1 MRTVGLS
8 DMTRTLLQGGE
19 VIDGTGAAPRP
30 GTPVL
35 IDGDRIV
42 AVGESAVAAT
52 TAGEHEAPAVVDVAG
67 LTVMPGII
75 DSHCHV
81 TLGEPASNDELFYH
95 REPASAALIAAFNVQ
110 KLLRA
115 GVTSFLDPDGLYNI
129 GPALRDAIAAGMVEG
144 PTMRAG
150 AWALMT
156 AVGGT
161 AGRMIPDGGTA
172 GYAEVVRTRD
182 EMVLATRRQIKNG
195 ADVIKIHVT
204 GSIPGRPGELQVWTL
219 EELRVVCD
227 TAHDL
232 GVRVVA
238 HCRGAEATRDSA
250 LAGVDIIFH
259 ASYMDEAALE
269 AIHASGAALC
279 PVFTFLANLA
289 EHGPKVGAT
298 SSAQDIFR
306 SEMEQT
312 GRMIRKAYD
321 EGVPLLAGS
330 ESGFSLTPYGHWHY
344 REMEIFVE
352 HLGLSPLEAITTGT
366 KNGAIAMDEVGE
378 VGTIE
383 AGRRADILVLEGDPS
398 SDISILGD
406 RRRFRYLWARGRSI
420 ALSRP
425 WPERR
430 PLAGEKPSSWSAVPL
445 TWDLVHP

>member
-1 MRTVGLS
+1 
-8 DMTRTLLQGGE
+8 MTRTLLQGGA
-19 VIDGTGAAPRP
+19 VIDGTGAAPQP

-42 AVGESAVAAT
+42 AVGEAAVAAA
-52 TAGEHEAPAVVDVAG
+52 TAGEHEPPAVVDAAG

-81 TLGEPASNDELFYH
+81 TLGEPASNDELFFH

-115 GVTSFLDPDGLYNI
+115 GVTSFLDPDGLFNI

-161 AGRMIPDGGTA
+161 AGRMIPDEGTA
-172 GYAEVVRTRD
+172 GYAEVVRNRD

-204 GSIPGRPGELQVWTL
+204 GSIPSRQGELQVWTL
-219 EELRVVCD
+219 EELRTVCD

-259 ASYMDEAALE
+259 ASYMDDEALE
-269 AIHASGAALC
+269 AVHASGSALC

-289 EHGPKVGAT
+289 EHGPKAGAT

-306 SEMEQT
+306 SEMDQT
-312 GRMIRKAYD
+312 GRMMRKAYD

-383 AGRRADILVLEGDPS
+383 AGRRADLLVLEGDPS
-398 SDISILGD
+398 RDISILGD
-406 RRRFRYLWARGRSI
+406 RRRFRHLWARGRSI
-420 ALSRP
+420 DLSRP